1 MAGSGNGNNQMM
13 ALMQMMQFQQEQR
26 QLQSQ
31 QLNAQ
36 QMREPVIQAQVS
48 SDTAQM
54 VRQFSNPYAASGSAM
69 SIPFSGMTQGFVQRA
84 A

>member
-1 MAGSGNGNNQMM
+1 MAGGGGNNQMM
-13 ALMQMMQFQQEQR
+13 AWMQLMQFQQQ
-26 QLQSQ
+26 QAQIQSQ

-54 VRQFSNPYAASGSAM
+54 VRQFSSPYAASGAALSV
-69 SIPFSGMTQGFVQRA
+69 PFTGMTQGYAQRA

>member
-1 MAGSGNGNNQMM
+1 MAGNSGNNNM
-13 ALMQMMQFQQEQR
+13 AMWMQLLQFQQQQA

-48 SDTAQM
+48 ADTAQM
-54 VRQFSNPYAASGSAM
+54 VRQFSSPYSASGAAI
-69 SIPFSGMTQGFVQRA
+69 SIPFSGMTQGYAQKA

>member
-1 MAGSGNGNNQMM
+1 MAMW
-13 ALMQMMQFQQEQR
+13 MQLMQFQQQQQ

-48 SDTAQM
+48 ADTAQM
-54 VRQFSNPYAASGSAM
+54 VRQFSSPYSASGAAI
-69 SIPFSGMTQGFVQRA
+69 SIPFSGMTQGYAQKA